1 MNSRFKLAVAA
12 ASIFLIGLVSGQ
24 ALAGQP
30 HMRNALN
37 ALNNAA
43 DQLPRAEA
51 DKGGHRAKAMTLV
64 SQAQAEVRAGINFAK

>member
-1 MNSRFKLAVAA
+1 MNTRLKLTIAA

-43 DQLPRAEA
+43 DQLQRAEA
-51 DKGGHRAKAMTLV
+51 DKGGHRAKAIALV
-64 SQAQAEVRAGINFAK
+64 GQAQAEVQAGINFAK

>member
-12 ASIFLIGLVSGQ
+12 ASIFFIGLVSGQ

-37 ALNNAA
+37 ALNTAA
-43 DQLPRAEA
+43 DQLQQAQT
-51 DKGGHRAKAMTLV
+51 DKGGHRAKALALV
-64 SQAQAEVRAGINFAK
+64 GQAQAEVQAGINFAK

>member
-43 DQLPRAEA
+43 DQLQQAQA
-51 DKGGHRAKAMTLV
+51 DKDGHRAKALALV
-64 SQAQAEVRAGINFAK
+64 GQAQAEVQAGINFAK